1 MRRSA
6 LRQKPTKEMVIG
18 VIPEGPIAF
27 DGSDYRYSK
36 GERLY
41 LDKLSANFKAL
52 DLLTLVLVK
61 GDNAYETCLHSAFQ
75 SDSLHVHEL
84 PRPKSKNLSVLGK
97 AMHLLKILWFLFRRI
112 PKVDVVY
119 LFLPSYPG
127 AMGWLVAKIFRKPH
141 IVYGADDWVTAS
153 ESMFKWPQYKE
164 TRFYRA
170 YIKLNQFFEWAIV
183 RTALFGVVAGGQL
196 KSKYEAI
203 GCDTYHTSPR
213 MTLSREDMFER
224 DLNDTKELFKVIH
237 VGALIHDKAQHIMLD
252 VFANVSKTYENMRLI
267 IIGDGPLRL
276 ELTAQAESLGIA
288 EQVSFVGY
296 VEKEEILYDYLKQA
310 DAFLLTSVTE
320 GFPRV
325 LYEAMAHNVPIVT
338 TDVGGIPYLL
348 TDKQDALICPTGD
361 NLALSQA
368 LGLLVENLDLRK
380 KLTRNAC
387 KTMQLVFDRSDPNQI
402 ASILQKM
409 I

>member
-1 MRRSA
+1 
-6 LRQKPTKEMVIG
+6 
-18 VIPEGPIAF
+18 
-27 DGSDYRYSK
+27 
-36 GERLY
+36 
-41 LDKLSANFKAL
+41 
-52 DLLTLVLVK
+52 
-61 GDNAYETCLHSAFQ
+61 
-75 SDSLHVHEL
+75 
-84 PRPKSKNLSVLGK
+84 
-97 AMHLLKILWFLFRRI
+97 
-112 PKVDVVY
+112 
-119 LFLPSYPG
+119 
-127 AMGWLVAKIFRKPH
+127 
-141 IVYGADDWVTAS
+141 
-153 ESMFKWPQYKE
+153 MFKWPQYKE

-338 TDVGGIPYLL
+338 TDGGIPYLL